1 MPNRMNLVLAL
12 GLAFS
17 VFAAATMGMAQSAGI
32 ALSETESNPD
42 APIEITANQLT
53 VDRET
58 GNAIFA
64 GDVYAVRG
72 VLTLNADELQVIY
85 DEETDEEDGIREII
99 ATGNVIFVNGPD
111 VAEAERAVYMP
122 SNDTVTMTGN
132 VLLTQGRTVISGNL
146 LLINLVTGQGQMT
159 GQVRTTFSSR
169 KSEASE

>member
-1 MPNRMNLVLAL
+1 MPNRTNLVLAL
-12 GLAFS
+12 GLILS
-17 VFAAATMGMAQSAGI
+17 VFATATLGLAQSAGI

-58 GNAIFA
+58 GNAVFT

-85 DEETDEEDGIREII
+85 DEETDDDDGIKEII
-99 ATGNVIFVNGPD
+99 ATGNVILVNGPD
-111 VAEAERAVYMP
+111 IAEAERAVYVP
-122 SNDTVTMTGN
+122 SADTVTMTGN
-132 VLLTQGRTVISGNL
+132 VLLTQQRTVISGNML
-146 LLINLVTGQGQMT
+146 VANLVTGQGQMT

-169 KSEASE
+169 NSEASE

>member
-1 MPNRMNLVLAL
+1 MPNYTKLVLAL
-12 GLAFS
+12 GLI
-17 VFAAATMGMAQSAGI
+17 VFATANMSVAQSAGI

-85 DEETDEEDGIREII
+85 DEETDEDDGIREII
-99 ATGNVIFVNGPD
+99 ATGNVILVNGPD
-111 VAEAERAVYMP
+111 VAEAERAVYVP
-122 SNDTVTMTGN
+122 SDDTVTMTGN
-132 VLLTQGRTVISGNL
+132 VLLTQERTVISGNL
-146 LLINLVTGQGQMT
+146 LLVNLVTGQGQMT

-169 KSEASE
+169 NSEASE

>member
-1 MPNRMNLVLAL
+1 MPNYTKLVLAL
-12 GLAFS
+12 GLI
-17 VFAAATMGMAQSAGI
+17 VFATATVSVAQSAGI

-85 DEETDEEDGIREII
+85 DEETDEDDGIREII
-99 ATGNVIFVNGPD
+99 ATGNVILVNGPD
-111 VAEAERAVYMP
+111 VAEAERAVYVP
-122 SNDTVTMTGN
+122 SDDTVTMTGN
-132 VLLTQGRTVISGNL
+132 VLLTQERTVISGNL
-146 LLINLVTGQGQMT
+146 LLVNLVTGQGQMT

-169 KSEASE
+169 NSEASE